1 MAEVDL
7 GRVQGFSAYEVA
19 KQNGYVGT
27 EAQWL
32 ESLHGPKGDDGGP
45 GKDGADG
52 ASAGFGT
59 PTASVDANVGT
70 PSVTIEAS
78 GSNAA
83 KVFNFVFKNLKG
95 EKGDKGERG
104 PAGSVVIDDALS
116 STSANPVQNKV
127 VKAEFD
133 QVNSNLTAL
142 NNSKLK
148 GYTVEY
154 NVPANSGGWHKIAQ
168 VTGGYFNFDLYTTG
182 NWSNQRKSNAHFHIQ
197 NINGTVRIVQ
207 LSGLADSGGITAIR
221 MVRVVD
227 DVDTWIL
234 EEHSSSSASG
244 EVFKFAIAGDVT
256 VTPLDGSVDTTT
268 DTDFKDSVSLTVS
281 DIPTGAVI
289 TTGNLDNALS
299 GIGKCKN
306 LLKPTL
312 QTTTQNGVTC
322 TANGDGTYTLNG
334 TASRLTTFI
343 LRDMKLDS
351 SLSYKLTGCP
361 LGGDWDNGYSMY
373 VEKQYWGIDVG
384 EGYEIIL
391 TDASNLCGIYI
402 RIIKD
407 TVCNNLVFKPML
419 TTNLDVTYD
428 DFVPYTG
435 DGDTLTAD
443 VAELKNDLSDLKD
456 GTTVVAKATEADS
469 AIKASQD
476 GEGNNI
482 ATTYAK
488 KTEIPGG
495 GSTAENVTVVA
506 VSGVSQSVVNNSKCK
521 NDRVVLGFYITVAA
535 GTYNTIRIADI
546 TSDHGPTE
554 VVYGTAICTTKYSG
568 FDEYTKPYPFQIN
581 KAKSIYLKIN
591 ETFTTNMTFYIS
603 LAYDI

>member
-32 ESLHGPKGDDGGP
+32 ESLHGPKGDDGAP

-59 PTASVDANVGT
+59 PMASVDANVGT

-83 KVFNFVFKNLKG
+83 KVFKFIFKNLKG

-104 PAGSVVIDDALS
+104 PAGSVVIDNALS
-116 STSANPVQNKV
+116 STSTNPVQNKV

-133 QVNSNLTAL
+133 NVNSNLVEQKMLGWTVPKECPIQNYVDSDGVFHQRVGRLDLGSLEFTVQTYFNRIITKVYVDSIKSTIPTNLPNAYTDYCRTESS
-142 NNSKLK
+142 NNAWFNKETIDRCLVIGSNTPPEVAIYSPPSDLSELK
-148 GYTVEY
+148 GHYLYYELATPITMTIDGNE
-154 NVPANSGGWHKIAQ
+154 
-168 VTGGYFNFDLYTTG
+168 VTE
-182 NWSNQRKSNAHFHIQ
+182 R
-197 NINGTVRIVQ
+197 IN
-207 LSGLADSGGITAIR
+207 
-221 MVRVVD
+221 
-227 DVDTWIL
+227 
-234 EEHSSSSASG
+234 E
-244 EVFKFAIAGDVT
+244 
-256 VTPLDGSVDTTT
+256 
-268 DTDFKDSVSLTVS
+268 SLGV
-281 DIPTGAVI
+281 
-289 TTGNLDNALS
+289 
-299 GIGKCKN
+299 IGKCKN

-322 TANGDGTYTLNG
+322 TNNGDGTYTLNG
-334 TASRLTTFI
+334 TATQNVDFIFFGNLEKYQHLKNRTVKLVGCPKGGSLTTYLI
-343 LRDMKLDS
+343 LLQLQQSPWTSAIDS
-351 SLSYKLTGCP
+351 
-361 LGGDWDNGYSMY
+361 
-373 VEKQYWGIDVG
+373 G
-384 EGYEIIL
+384 EGSSV
-391 TDASNLCGIYI
+391 TVDDKNNWMCWI
-402 RIIKD
+402 RIYKD
-407 TVCNNLVFKPML
+407 TTVSNLVFKPML
-419 TTNLDVTYD
+419 VYADKTPNATYD

-435 DGDTLTAD
+435 DGDTLTED
-443 VAELKNDLSDLKD
+443 VAELKNDLSNLKD
-456 GTTVVAKATEADS
+456 GTTPAAKAVADE
-469 AIKASQD
+469 D
-476 GEGNNI
+476 GNNI
-482 ATTYAK
+482 KSTYAK

-506 VSGVSQSVVNNSKCK
+506 VPGVSQSVVNNSKCK
-521 NDRVVLGFYITVAA
+521 NDRVVLDFYITVAA

-554 VVYGTAICTTKYSG
+554 VIYGTAVCTTKYSS
-568 FDEYTKPYPFQIN
+568 FDKYTKPYPFQVN

-591 ETFTTNMTFYIS
+591 ETFATNMTFYIS

>member
-227 DVDTWIL
+227 DRNTWIL
-234 EEHSSSSASG
+234 EEHSSPSTNG
-244 EVFKFAIAGDVT
+244 EFFKFTIAGDVT
-256 VTPLDGSVDTTT
+256 VTPLDGSVDTT
-268 DTDFKDSVSLTVS
+268 TDFKDSVSLTVS